1 MIPSKFRIAAALFA
15 FAAVFAAQA
24 EQSISAGDY
33 AVHYSAVSAA
43 SITPEVAR
51 QYGITRSA
59 SRGLLNIAVRRK
71 QADGQTQ
78 AVAATVTAAATNL
91 AGQRQQLQMREV
103 REGEAIYY
111 LGEPRVEEAASLNFE
126 IEVQPS
132 GSAQPISLRF
142 SQDFFAP
149 R

>member
-1 MIPSKFRIAAALFA
+1 MIPSKNRIAAFLLA
-15 FAAVFAAQA
+15 FATPFAVQA
-24 EQSISAGDY
+24 ERSVSSGDY
-33 AVHYSAVSAA
+33 VVHYSAVSAA

-59 SRGLLNIAVRRK
+59 SRGLLNIAVQQK
-71 QADGQTQ
+71 QADGLAH
-78 AVAATVTAAATNL
+78 AVPATVTASVTNL
-91 AGQRQQLQMREV
+91 NGQRQQLQMREV

-111 LGEPRVEEAASLNFE
+111 LGEPRVEEAASLDFE
-126 IEVQPS
+126 IEVRPS

-142 SQDFFAP
+142 SQEFFAP